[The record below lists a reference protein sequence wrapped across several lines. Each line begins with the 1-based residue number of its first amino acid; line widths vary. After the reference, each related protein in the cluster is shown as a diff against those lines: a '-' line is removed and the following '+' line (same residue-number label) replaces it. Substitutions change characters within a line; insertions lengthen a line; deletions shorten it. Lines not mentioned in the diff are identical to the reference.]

1 MLYSGGVVRD
11 KISIPVRFHVMIG
24 ASATCHRPCQTLNL
38 SSDCVTR
45 QTDIVPDPMELTADV
60 GTVRAITGQVRGQDV
75 VRDTQGKCRPR
86 LEHGKAC
93 CGMWGNRAGEDRR
106 GSPEVGEQRAHFCKP
121 MERGLGGQG
130 DTRDPDHGKAQ
141 AEVMG
146 LHGC

>member
-11 KISIPVRFHVMIG
+11 KISISIRFHVMIG

-60 GTVRAITGQVRGQDV
+60 GTVRAVTGQVRGQDV

-86 LEHGKAC
+86 LEHGEAS
-93 CGMWGNRAGEDRR
+93 CGMRGDRAGEDRR
-106 GSPEVGEQRAHFCKP
+106 GSPEVGEQRARFWKP

-130 DTRDPDHGKAQ
+130 DTRDPDRGKAQ

-146 LHGC
+146 LRGC